1 MTSLSAGM
9 AVFAK
14 LNDNRALTTRVTK
27 IFPVVADEAVLP
39 YIAYR
44 RGDFVPTAVKQL
56 PGCET
61 VRVEVAVC
69 AASYAES
76 VELAEIVRTCLDRQ
90 QWTTGELHVRGCS
103 LAGGE
108 ETWNEDCFTQN
119 LVFNV
124 KI

>member
-14 LNDNRALTTRVTK
+14 LNGSNALTSRVTK

-44 RGDFVPTAVKQL
+44 RGDFVPTATKQL
-56 PGCET
+56 PGCDT
-61 VRVEVAVC
+61 VRVEISIC

-76 VELAEIVRTCLDRQ
+76 VELAEMVRACLDRQ